1 MSDISSITSQFAAL
15 RNVAN
20 PAGGIGSGLKSFSA
34 VLAAA
39 RPVGPDLR
47 LPSDLPRSG
56 QVLTAPLVS
65 ATRGADTAVGPQIR
79 LSTGPLPQRAT
90 AWTGA
95 IEVAANKYGIDANL
109 LAAVVWTESAFRPD
123 ARSPAGA
130 IGLGQL
136 MPGTA
141 ADLGVDPYDP
151 IQNLDG
157 AANYLRQQI
166 DRFGS
171 DELALAAYNAGPGRV
186 IQSGGIPNISETQ
199 AYVRIVTARRAELV
213 GAAT

>member
-1 MSDISSITSQFAAL
+1 MSDIANITSQFAAL
-15 RNVAN
+15 RNVVS
-20 PAGGIGSGLKSFSA
+20 PSGGIGSGLRSFSSI
-34 VLAAA
+34 LAAA
-39 RPVGPDLR
+39 RPVGPDLH
-47 LPSDLPRSG
+47 LPSDLPPSDRSPA
-56 QVLTAPLVS
+56 APFVFPAAGVERNVS
-65 ATRGADTAVGPQIR
+65 PRVQ
-79 LSTGPLPQRAT
+79 LSTGSLPQRAA
-90 AWTGA
+90 AWAGP
-95 IEVAANKYGIDANL
+95 IEAAADKYGIDANL
-109 LAAVVWTESAFRPD
+109 LAALVWTESAFRPD
-123 ARSPAGA
+123 ALSPVGA

-141 ADLGVDPYDP
+141 ADLGVDPHDP

-213 GAAT
+213 GAST

>member
-15 RNVAN
+15 RNTAN
-20 PAGGIGSGLKSFSA
+20 PGGGIGSGLKSFSA

-39 RPVGPDLR
+39 RPVGPDLQ

-56 QVLTAPLVS
+56 QVSTAPFVL
-65 ATRGADTAVGPQIR
+65 APRGEQGAVGPQVP
-79 LSTGPLPQRAT
+79 LSTGSLPQQAT
-90 AWTGA
+90 AWAGP
-95 IEVAANKYGIDANL
+95 IEVAANKYGVDANL
-109 LAAVVWTESAFRPD
+109 LAALVWTESAFRPD

>member
-1 MSDISSITSQFAAL
+1 
-15 RNVAN
+15 
-20 PAGGIGSGLKSFSA
+20 
-34 VLAAA
+34 
-39 RPVGPDLR
+39 
-47 LPSDLPRSG
+47 
-56 QVLTAPLVS
+56 
-65 ATRGADTAVGPQIR
+65 
-79 LSTGPLPQRAT
+79 
-90 AWTGA
+90 
-95 IEVAANKYGIDANL
+95 
-109 LAAVVWTESAFRPD
+109 
-123 ARSPAGA
+123 
-130 IGLGQL
+130 